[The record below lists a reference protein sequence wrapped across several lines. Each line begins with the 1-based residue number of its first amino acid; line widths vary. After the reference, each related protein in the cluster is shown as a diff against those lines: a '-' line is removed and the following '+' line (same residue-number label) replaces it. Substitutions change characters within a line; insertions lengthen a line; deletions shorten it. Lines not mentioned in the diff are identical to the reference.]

1 MMNQLFLLAGVFLG
15 LDGARLALNLTAP
28 VEFAVALVR
37 NVIELVSVVPSAA
50 AQQVAAI
57 STWNDEQPQV
67 RLQILMFCWMLP
79 AEVRLHLR
87 PTTPNDPVAGSA
99 SQ

>member
-15 LDGARLALNLTAP
+15 LDCARLALNLTAP

-57 STWNDEQPQV
+57 ST
-67 RLQILMFCWMLP
+67 
-79 AEVRLHLR
+79 
-87 PTTPNDPVAGSA
+87 
-99 SQ
+99 

>member
-1 MMNQLFLLAGVFLG
+1 MNQLFLLAGVFLG

-57 STWNDEQPQV
+57 ST
-67 RLQILMFCWMLP
+67 
-79 AEVRLHLR
+79 
-87 PTTPNDPVAGSA
+87 
-99 SQ
+99 